1 MANRM
6 VDSARSIL
14 NSYLPDVYI
23 YTDVARGG
31 GKDRYI
37 QCLTNY
43 YQSSNSPCKMYN
55 TFYPVNFSSG
65 HSTYTKYVCTSVFRK
80 ADFSGGHLA
89 MVVTTTDH
97 NTAGILPSR
106 EF

>member
-31 GKDRYI
+31 GKDRYMCSML
-37 QCLTNY
+37 QNDCCVVW
-43 YQSSNSPCKMYN
+43 QVN
-55 TFYPVNFSSG
+55 T
-65 HSTYTKYVCTSVFRK
+65 
-80 ADFSGGHLA
+80 
-89 MVVTTTDH
+89 MV
-97 NTAGILPSR
+97 G
-106 EF
+106 